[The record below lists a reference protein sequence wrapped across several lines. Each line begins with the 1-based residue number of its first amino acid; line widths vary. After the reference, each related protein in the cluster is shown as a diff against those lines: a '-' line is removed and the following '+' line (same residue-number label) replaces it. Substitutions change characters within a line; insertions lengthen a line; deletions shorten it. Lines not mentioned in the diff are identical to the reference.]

1 MATCWWIDTLPASAI
16 FMMLLANSSSGGRQ
30 QGSELGR
37 MWALPGAWGRA
48 EGALTKAGSLL
59 CPGQQLLGIA
69 APGLG
74 ILQSCIHTARGP
86 NEPQVQLLPWS
97 RRLDF

>member
-1 MATCWWIDTLPASAI
+1 MPASAI

-37 MWALPGAWGRA
+37 VCALPGAWGRA

-59 CPGQQLLGIA
+59 RPGQQLLGIA

-74 ILQSCIHTARGP
+74 IIQSCIHAPRGP
-86 NEPQVQLLPWS
+86 NEPQVQFFPWG
-97 RRLDF
+97 RGVDL